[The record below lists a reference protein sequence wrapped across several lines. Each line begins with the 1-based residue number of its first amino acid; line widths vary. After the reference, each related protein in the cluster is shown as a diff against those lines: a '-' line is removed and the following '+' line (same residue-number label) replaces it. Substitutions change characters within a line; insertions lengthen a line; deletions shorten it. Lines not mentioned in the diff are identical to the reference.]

1 MMMRRKRNIHW
12 NVVRK
17 DGVCCECFKA
27 TVLTNKKSKQFCT
40 NSNLADRQSESVNQL
55 LLLLAVKKQKKR
67 KKETGA
73 KGQWR
78 HFAPLAGMIESR
90 LAITSSEKKSR
101 HSEPQ
106 PGTAIAASPSCTSA
120 NKQNSLIAN
129 IAKLRDSTEHMR
141 KSNSRSFFVYAHWCR
156 SQGDAISSKLIK
168 RRSLLPACLFACLPV
183 HLQAGE
189 ANKINHIIISSISC
203 YFFVVCLI
211 LCRRYKSVWLR
222 IGQFLLLLLLRLS
235 SKTKIKT

>member
-40 NSNLADRQSESVNQL
+40 NSNLADRQSKSVNQL
-55 LLLLAVKKQKKR
+55 LLLLAVKKQKKEKR
-67 KKETGA
+67 NRG
-73 KGQWR
+73 KG
-78 HFAPLAGMIESR
+78 PVAGMIESR

-106 PGTAIAASPSCTSA
+106 PGAAIAASPSCTSA

-203 YFFVVCLI
+203 YLFVVCLI

>member
-1 MMMRRKRNIHW
+1 MVC
-12 NVVRK
+12 VVS
-17 DGVCCECFKA
+17 A
-27 TVLTNKKSKQFCT
+27 SKQLCWPIKKANNFAPT
-40 NSNLADRQSESVNQL
+40 AIWRTDRASQSISFYYCWQW
-55 LLLLAVKKQKKR
+55 KKQKKEKR
-67 KKETGA
+67 NRG
-73 KGQWR
+73 KG
-78 HFAPLAGMIESR
+78 PVAGMIESR

-203 YFFVVCLI
+203 YLFVVCLI